1 MTTQELQ
8 TRSKTKGAVLL
19 ALVLGTILATL
30 MGLAGTARE
39 ADAAYPGTNG
49 RIAFQSDRTSGIG
62 VDNPT
67 GDYEIFSMKK
77 DGTGLKQLT
86 FNTSDDVT
94 PSYSA
99 NGGAIVFASQRDGNK
114 EIYVMNPDGSNQQRI
129 TNNTVDDES
138 PTISPDGVWIAFE
151 RVREDEFG
159 SEGKKLSSYEIIA
172 WAAGNEYNLTNNDV
186 NDSGPVYSPDGS
198 KIAFTSERSSG
209 ESEIFVMN
217 ADGTN
222 PINLTKDS
230 TSSDISPDWSP
241 NGNKIAYLSNGSG
254 NFDISVMKADGS
266 EKKRLTTTTTGEAFP
281 AFSPDGKKIAFVR
294 NRGSNTEIFTKNL
307 STGSQQQLTNDPASD
322 VVPDWR
328 PLTN

>member
-1 MTTQELQ
+1 MTTQRHEARIK
-8 TRSKTKGAVLL
+8 TRSTVLLTLALAAVLA
-19 ALVLGTILATL
+19 ALVA
-30 MGLAGTARE
+30 LAGMAQE
-39 ADAAYPGTNG
+39 ASASYPGANG

-62 VDNPT
+62 VNNPT
-67 GDYEIFSMKK
+67 GDYEIFSMRK

-86 FNTSDDVT
+86 FNISDDVT

-99 NGGAIVFASQRDGNK
+99 NGGAIAFASQRDGNK
-114 EIYVMNPDGSNQQRI
+114 EIYVMNPDGTNQQRI
-129 TNNTVDDES
+129 TYNTVDDES
-138 PTISPDGVWIAFE
+138 PTISPDGVWIAFD

-159 SEGKKLSSYEIIA
+159 TEGKVLSSHEIIA
-172 WAAGNEYNLTNNDV
+172 WAAGNEYNLTNNDL
-186 NDSGPVYSPDGS
+186 NESGPVYSPDGS
-198 KIAFTSERSSG
+198 KIAFESDRDG
-209 ESEIFVMN
+209 GSEIFVMN

-222 PINLTKDS
+222 PTNLTNDP
-230 TSSDISPDWSP
+230 TSADYSPEWSP
-241 NGNKIAYLSNGSG
+241 NGNKIAYESNASG

-266 EKKRLTTTTTGEAFP
+266 EKKRLTTTTTGEALP

-294 NRGSNTEIFTKNL
+294 NRGSNTEIFAKNL

>member
-138 PTISPDGVWIAFE
+138 PTISPDGVWIAFD
-151 RVREDEFG
+151 RVREIEYG
-159 SEGKKLSSYEIIA
+159 TEGKKLSTYEIIA
-172 WAAGNEYNLTNNDV
+172 WAAGNEYNLTNNDL
-186 NDSGPVYSPDGS
+186 NETQPVYSPDGS
-198 KIAFTSERSSG
+198 KIAFESDRAG
-209 ESEIFVMN
+209 GSEIFVMN

-222 PINLTKDS
+222 PTNLTNDP
-230 TSSDISPDWSP
+230 TSADYSPEWSP
-241 NGNKIAYLSNGSG
+241 NGNKIAYESNGSG